1 MEGQTQVDAEMEEP
15 MVQVRTDE
23 PMEQAPES
31 RQVEETTEQKPMER
45 SPEKPME
52 ESAEQDDIQPNTP
65 AKDNPKQRVRQR
77 SVEYRT
83 IGGWIS
89 FPFPFKVSGDWA
101 EVVESLVPE
110 PVPCALCLVPEPVPW
125 VNL

>member
-1 MEGQTQVDAEMEEP
+1 ME
-15 MVQVRTDE
+15 QVRTDE
-23 PMEQAPES
+23 PMHAPES

-83 IGGWIS
+83 IGGRDEWRII
-89 FPFPFKVSGDWA
+89 KVSGDWA